1 MTTRLPNSKNAY
13 IDTRK
18 LKDYCLNPHHPRGK
32 HKAKVFESVLKLKS
46 SDSQFLQDKI
56 LESVQLQDSERL
68 EADEYGVR
76 YLVDFE
82 MEFNFHKAV
91 IRTLWIIK
99 NSEDFPRLTSCFVKS
114 KIAQ

>member
-32 HKAKVFESVLKLKS
+32 HKAKVF
-46 SDSQFLQDKI
+46 
-56 LESVQLQDSERL
+56 ESVQLQDSERL